1 VDSNTIR
8 QRFLAFFAERGHT
21 HVPSASLIP
30 NDRSLLLTNAGMV
43 PFKPYFL
50 GEQTPPFARAMSVQK
65 VFRAVDI
72 DDVGKDTT
80 HLTFFE
86 MLGNFSFGDYFKEEA
101 CPWAWQLVTEAFEVD
116 PDRLWVTVY
125 KDDDEAEQIW
135 IDQVGVRPQRV
146 VRRDEDN
153 FWSMGV
159 AGPCGPD
166 SEIFFDRGEA
176 FGPAAAD
183 GPATNEERYIEI
195 WNLVFMQN
203 ACNDEIQP
211 VGALPKKNIDTGTG
225 VERLAV
231 ALQGA
236 PSIFETDTIFGILRR
251 AAEVT
256 GKTYGEDARIDSSL
270 RILADHGRAVTFLI
284 DDGVLPSNQ
293 ERGYVLRRVL
303 RRAVRQARLLGY
315 DKAIL
320 PVLIDAAIDLMGEA
334 YPETAA
340 RRDFIVEVA
349 SREEERFDA
358 TLRQGLSLL
367 EGEIERVRRSDS
379 RTLGGDVAFKL
390 HDTFGFP
397 IDLTREIAS
406 EADIDV
412 DAASFTTL
420 MSRQKERA
428 RAARQS
434 GAPGEAAEV
443 AGSLLEEHGPTDF
456 TGYEHLDGTATILG
470 IAEGPVAT
478 PVADEGAEVDLI
490 LDRTVFYAEGGGQVG
505 DRGLIRGPGGHA
517 EVLDTRRL
525 LPGLT
530 GHRVRLT
537 SGELTVGDDVV
548 LTVDAGSRIGAE
560 RAHTATHILHW
571 VLRDRLGE
579 HATQAGSL
587 VEPGRLR
594 FDFHHFEPLGA
605 ARAADMSAEIQERV
619 LTDDGVRAY
628 ETSYD
633 FARSIGA
640 MAIFGEKYGDF
651 VRVVEVGEYSKEL
664 CGGTH
669 VPHTSQIGV
678 VVLTSEGSIGA
689 NLRRVEALVGRDGVR
704 FLEAKAAVLQRAADA
719 LKVTPDEVGERLE
732 KVLATQKDLEQ
743 KIAAVERKAAEADAA
758 VLAESAIDVDGTR
771 LVAARRDGGVDQ
783 LRALAQMLKSRL
795 GSAVIVLGTS
805 GEGRANLVG
814 AVTSDLIARGLSAR
828 DVLAPGAAL
837 LGGGAGGKPDLSIS
851 GGPSADHLGAALD
864 AVAEE
869 ARRLLSAL
877 PTG

>member
-8 QRFLAFFAERGHT
+8 QRFFAFFEERGHT
-21 HVPSASLIP
+21 RVPSASLIP
-30 NDRSLLLTNAGMV
+30 NDPTLLLTGAGMV

-50 GEQTPPFARAMSVQK
+50 GEQTPPSPRVMSVQK

-72 DDVGKDTT
+72 DDVGRDTR

-86 MLGNFSFGDYFKEEA
+86 MLGNFSFGDYFKEKA
-101 CPWAWQLVTEAFEVD
+101 CPWAWELVTEAFEVD
-116 PDRLWVTVY
+116 PDRLWVSVY

-135 IDQVGVRPQRV
+135 IDSVGVRPERV
-146 VRRDEDN
+146 VRRDLEN

-166 SEIFFDRGEA
+166 SEIFFDRGDA
-176 FGPAAAD
+176 YGPPAPD
-183 GPATNEERYIEI
+183 GPVTDEERYIEI

-203 ACNDEIQP
+203 ECNDQIEP
-211 VGALPKKNIDTGTG
+211 VANLPKKNIDTGTG

-231 ALQGA
+231 ALQDA
-236 PSIFETDTIFGILRR
+236 PSIFETDTLFGIVRR

-256 GKTYGEDARIDSSL
+256 RTVYGSDERVDASL
-270 RILADHGRAVTFLI
+270 RILADHARGMTFLI

-303 RRAVRQARLLGY
+303 RRAIRQARLLGY
-315 DKAIL
+315 EDPIL
-320 PVLIDAAIDLMGEA
+320 PTLIDSTLELMGEA
-334 YPETAA
+334 YPETKT
-340 RRDFIVEVA
+340 RRDYIVEVA
-349 SREEERFDA
+349 SREEERFDR

-367 EGEIERVRRSDS
+367 EGEVAKVRSS
-379 RTLGGDVAFKL
+379 SSKTLPGDVAFQL

-406 EADIDV
+406 EAGVGV
-412 DAASFTTL
+412 DTDSFAEL
-420 MSRQKERA
+420 MTGQRERA
-428 RAARQS
+428 RAARHS
-434 GAPGEAAEV
+434 ETGAEV
-443 AGSLLEEHGPTDF
+443 AAVAGTVLQDEGSTHFL
-456 TGYEHLDGTATILG
+456 GYEHLEGTARILA
-470 IAEGPVAT
+470 IADGPAAVSVAGEG
-478 PVADEGAEVDLI
+478 DEVDLI

-505 DRGLIRGPGGHA
+505 DRGAIRSPGGHA
-517 EVLDTRRL
+517 DVVDTRRL
-525 LPGLT
+525 LPGLS
-530 GHRVRLT
+530 GHHVKVT
-537 SGELTVGDDVV
+537 SGELAVGDEVV
-548 LTVDAGSRIGAE
+548 LSVDARWRTGAE

-605 ARAADMSAEIQERV
+605 ARAAEMTEELQERV
-619 LTDDGVRAY
+619 LSDDGVRAY

-689 NLRRVEALVGRDGVR
+689 NLRRVEALVGHEGLR
-704 FLEAKAAVLQRAADA
+704 FLESRAAVLQQAADA
-719 LKVTPDEVGERLE
+719 LKTTPDEVAERIE
-732 KVLATQKDLEQ
+732 KLLVTHKDMERR
-743 KIAAVERKAAEADAA
+743 IAAAERSSAEADAA
-758 VLAESAIDVDGTR
+758 ALAEAAVEVDGTR
-771 LVAARRDGGVDQ
+771 LVAARREGGVDQ
-783 LRALAQMLKSRL
+783 LRALAQMLKGRL

-814 AVTSDLIARGLSAR
+814 AVTRDLIARGLSAR

-851 GGPSADHLGAALD
+851 GGPAAEQLGAAIE
-864 AVAEE
+864 AVAQE
-869 ARRLLSAL
+869 ARKLLGAL
-877 PTG
+877 PHR

>member
-8 QRFLAFFAERGHT
+8 QRFFAFFAERGHT
-21 HVPSASLIP
+21 RVPSASLIP
-30 NDRSLLLTNAGMV
+30 NDPSLLLTGAGMV

-50 GEQTPPFARAMSVQK
+50 GEQTPPFLRAMSVQK

-72 DDVGKDTT
+72 DDVGKDTR

-86 MLGNFSFGDYFKEEA
+86 MLGNFSFGDYFKEKA
-101 CPWAWQLVTEAFEVD
+101 CPWAWELVTEAFELD
-116 PDRLWVTVY
+116 PERLWVTVY

-135 IDQVGVRPQRV
+135 IDGVGVRPERV
-146 VRRDEDN
+146 VRRDEEN

-176 FGPAAAD
+176 YGPEAPD
-183 GPATNEERYIEI
+183 GPATDEERYVEI

-203 ACNDEIQP
+203 ECNEQIEP
-211 VGALPKKNIDTGTG
+211 VGALPKRNIDTGTG

-231 ALQGA
+231 ALQGV
-236 PSIFETDTIFGILRR
+236 PSIFETDTLFGIVKR
-251 AAEVT
+251 AAQAT
-256 GKTYGEDARIDSSL
+256 GQEYGRDSRVDTSL
-270 RILADHGRAVTFLI
+270 RILADHARAMTFLI

-315 DKAIL
+315 DKPML
-320 PVLIDAAIDLMGEA
+320 PLLVDATLELMGEA
-334 YPETAA
+334 YPETSA

-349 SREEERFDA
+349 TREEERFDT

-367 EGEIERVRRSDS
+367 EGELENVRSS
-379 RTLGGDVAFKL
+379 GTKTLGGDVAFQL

-406 EADIDV
+406 ESDIDV
-412 DAASFTTL
+412 DAGAFAGL
-420 MSRQKERA
+420 MTAQRDRA

-434 GAPGEAAEV
+434 GAGADVAAV
-443 AGSLLEEHGPTDF
+443 AGSVLEERGPTDF
-456 TGYEHLDGTATILG
+456 LGYEHLQGTARIVAIADGATSAA
-470 IAEGPVAT
+470 IAE
-478 PVADEGAEVDLI
+478 EGGEVDLI

-505 DRGLIRGPGGHA
+505 DRGGIRSAAGTA

-530 GHRVRLT
+530 GHRVKVT
-537 SGELTVGDDVV
+537 SGELAVGDEIKLVV
-548 LTVDAGSRIGAE
+548 DPRWRTATE

-571 VLRDRLGE
+571 VLRSRLGE

-605 ARAADMSAEIQERV
+605 ARAAEMAAELQEKV

-669 VPHTSQIGV
+669 VPHTSQIGA
-678 VVLTSEGSIGA
+678 VVLTSEGSVGA
-689 NLRRVEALVGRDGVR
+689 NLRRVEALVGHEGLR
-704 FLEAKAAVLQRAADA
+704 FLEGRAAALQRAADV
-719 LKVTPDEVGERLE
+719 LKANPDEVVERIE
-732 KVLATQKDLEQ
+732 KLLATQKEMERR
-743 KIAAVERKAAEADAA
+743 IAGVERKAAEADAA
-758 VLAESAIDVDGTR
+758 ALADAAVEVDGTR
-771 LVAARRDGGVDQ
+771 LVAVRRDEGVDQ

-795 GSAVIVLGTS
+795 GSAVIVLGAS

-814 AVTSDLIARGLSAR
+814 AVTSDLTARGLSAR
-828 DVLAPGAAL
+828 DVLAPGAVL
-837 LGGGAGGKPDLSIS
+837 LGGGAGGKADLSIS
-851 GGPSADHLGAALD
+851 GGPSAEQLGAALE
-864 AVAEE
+864 AVTSE
-869 ARRLLSAL
+869 ARRLLGEL
-877 PTG
+877 PAG